1 MKYEYIEIKKL
12 LFQER
17 NQTFHR
23 TVFMLTLM
31 FKRAIKHETFYLR
44 EKVSSFLFYN

>member
-23 TVFMLTLM
+23 TVFMLP
-31 FKRAIKHETFYLR
+31 IKQNGRYVNQKYLLPIN
-44 EKVSSFLFYN
+44 KFPNKH